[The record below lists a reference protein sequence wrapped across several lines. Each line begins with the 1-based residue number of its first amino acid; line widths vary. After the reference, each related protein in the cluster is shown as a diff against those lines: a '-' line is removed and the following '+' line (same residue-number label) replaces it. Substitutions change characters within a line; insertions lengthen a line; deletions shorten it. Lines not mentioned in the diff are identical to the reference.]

1 MIRIGILILFFAG
14 LRLEAPAPLSCAS
27 CVMSGECGCRLGH
40 VVCCDGSDAY
50 GCPCR

>member
-1 MIRIGILILFFAG
+1 MRILVLFLLALG
-14 LRLEAPAPLSCAS
+14 LRAEASPVEHSCPL